1 MTYKDAINTDFD
13 RYISQMYFVLN
24 TLNKHLEVLQS
35 LNIQKRLDDLESKTQ
50 ISNLA
55 EKISVIDILAQ
66 EKEFIKEKLAEANF
80 PLGYP
85 FAPIKAQTQIESADG
100 QIQKVTKRVPTWFR
114 KYFDKQKPCNGTI
127 LVRFLELSHQN
138 TYPIKKQQLE
148 EACKDILNFT
158 SNYHNMRNMLP
169 NNHGKVFEEIGG
181 KITLWQPVANIVIE
195 AYNNAK
201 KTQGLSN
208 LSISQIQIPR
218 DSGMTD
224 KQFNDAFTAAGGWFL
239 LNSIEEIIELNN
251 NYTSTQIAEILFE
264 KGFDSDISGTQTRV
278 SSILR
283 LIKGGRIREAI
294 EKVRDSAR
302 INNEHPQAR
311 SLAIEILKKI
321 SH

>member
-1 MTYKDAINTDFD
+1 MTYKDAINTDFE

-50 ISNLA
+50 TSNLA
-55 EKISVIDILAQ
+55 EKMSVIDILAQ

-80 PLGYP
+80 PLEYP
-85 FAPIKAQTQIESADG
+85 FVPIKTQTRIESADE

-114 KYFDKQKPCNGTI
+114 KYFDKQEPCNGTI

-138 TYPIKKQQLE
+138 TYPITKQQLE
-148 EACKDILNFT
+148 EACKDISNFT

-181 KITLWQPVANIVIE
+181 KITLWQPVANVVIE

-208 LSISQIQIPR
+208 LSIANFKYQ
-218 DSGMTD
+218 
-224 KQFNDAFTAAGGWFL
+224 
-239 LNSIEEIIELNN
+239 EIVE
-251 NYTSTQIAEILFE
+251 
-264 KGFDSDISGTQTRV
+264 
-278 SSILR
+278 
-283 LIKGGRIREAI
+283 
-294 EKVRDSAR
+294 
-302 INNEHPQAR
+302 
-311 SLAIEILKKI
+311 
-321 SH
+321 